1 MLLESYI
8 SQEYESCSQDT
19 LFESI
24 KLLDD
29 TKHTVDNIKD
39 LYDQWKKTTDKFVN
53 KKWIYRYTDEKQRDA
68 LKKHW
73 DNLVDPNVYYSVYK
87 RSFKAICKFMGLPH
101 DEVILEWIRFTKDE
115 VDKGQ
120 LKVSVRYS
128 RGKVKVKIPKGVR
141 LIHVSP
147 VGGIKSLMPTFRS
160 KSVGKYMYP
169 SKRVF
174 FSLMKE
180 TSSFKSGNLNKKSYK
195 YTTSDEF
202 EYAYIDPTYSSFS
215 EGCVYIETDSPIG
228 VISLDRWYEKMIKKL
243 GFGKKPEKED

>member
-1 MLLESYI
+1 MKIKIPGKPIMLTGFELISNITNSIGGFIVLLESYV
-8 SQEYESCSQDT
+8 SNDEVQSFENGT

-29 TKHTVDNIKD
+29 AKNTVDNIKD

-147 VGGIKSLMPTFRS
+147 VAGIRPFGSNILRNF
-160 KSVGKYMYP
+160 
-169 SKRVF
+169 
-174 FSLMKE
+174 
-180 TSSFKSGNLNKKSYK
+180 NLNREDISCLC
-195 YTTSDEF
+195 
-202 EYAYIDPTYSSFS
+202 ALIFS
-215 EGCVYIETDSPIG
+215 
-228 VISLDRWYEKMIKKL
+228 
-243 GFGKKPEKED
+243 